1 MKKIFCAILFLTVSI
16 SFSFGKGAPKRPNS
30 ENFTNGL
37 KCIEQQDY
45 ENAYNYFV
53 NELSNNPKSGYAL
66 YWIGYIRMLYSEY
79 GRSLE
84 AYTAAISLLPPK
96 DTPYMQSAYAGRSS
110 VYLNLG
116 DTARALADLNTGI
129 KVDPSNVTMYSDR
142 AEIYFAQKKYSQ
154 ADEEYKKMI
163 KINPGSLTAYMGLG
177 RNLKEK
183 GKYEE
188 AIKQFDYV
196 ISLDENYADAYAFR
210 ADAYNQL
217 KKYDEA
223 TSDIVSTFLLKDDQM
238 KAVRLM
244 IRMDKEAKQMLIS
257 KMKAEMVKTPDNVI
271 WPFYIGE
278 IIESMYD
285 YKGAIPYYDKALS
298 LDFSTSISRRLSYCY
313 NSLAAYDEAMKYN
326 DLTIRLDSSRCDE
339 LVTKAFIYVRKGD
352 LKSAISIM
360 DEYVKKRPDR
370 SYSYRERA
378 TIKMYNKQYDDA
390 LEDLELAVTL
400 APKSIRSYYCR
411 ARIYD
416 KLGKKDKAEA
426 DFNKVLELD
435 PDHNRSSDTYYTLAI
450 LGKKDEAE
458 KAMNDFYKDDQ
469 DLEEQSNLYYN
480 KACFYS
486 LVGKTDEAIEYLK
499 KSLENG
505 WRDFSHIGYDPD
517 LDAIRELPK
526 FKELIK
532 EYKAKLQEEL
542 KEVKKIKS
550 NVNIEEQL
558 KLKEEEKKVNEL

>member
-1 MKKIFCAILFLTVSI
+1 MSI
-16 SFSFGKGAPKRPNS
+16 SLAFSFGKGPNRPNS
-30 ENFTNGL
+30 DNFTNGL

-45 ENAYNYFV
+45 ENAYTYFV
-53 NELSNNPKSGYAL
+53 NEYSANPKSGYAL

-84 AYTAAISLLPPK
+84 AYTKAINLLPPK
-96 DTPYMQSAYAGRSS
+96 DTPYLQSAYAGRSS

-129 KVDPSNVTMYSDR
+129 KVDPSNVAMYSDR
-142 AEIYFAQKKYSQ
+142 AEIYFAQKKYAQ
-154 ADEEYKKMI
+154 ADDEYKKMI
-163 KINPGSLTAYMGLG
+163 KLNPGSLTAYMGLG

-188 AIKQFDYV
+188 AIKQFNYV
-196 ISLDENYADAYAFR
+196 ISLDENYSDAYAFR
-210 ADAYNQL
+210 ADAYNQM

-223 TSDIVSTFLLKDDQM
+223 TSDIISTFLLKDDQI

-244 IRMDKEAKQMLIS
+244 IRLDNEAKQMLVS
-257 KMKAEMVKTPDNVI
+257 KMKAEMVKSPDKVV

-278 IIESMYD
+278 VIESTFD

-298 LDFSTSISRRLSYCY
+298 LDFSPSFSRRLSYCY
-313 NSLAAYDEAMKYN
+313 RSLAAYDEAMKYN
-326 DLTIRLDSSRCDE
+326 DLTIRLDSSKYDE
-339 LVTKAFIYVRKGD
+339 LVSKAFLYAGKGD
-352 LKSAISIM
+352 LKSAISTM

-378 TIKMYNKQYDDA
+378 MVKMYNKQYEDA
-390 LEDLELAVTL
+390 LEDLDLAVTL
-400 APKSIRSYYCR
+400 APKSMRCYYCR

-416 KLGKKDKAEA
+416 MLGKKDKAEA
-426 DFNKVLELD
+426 DYKKVLELD
-435 PDHNRSSDTYYTLAI
+435 PERNRSSETYYTLAL

-458 KAMNDFYKDDQ
+458 KVMSDFYKDDQ
-469 DLEEQSNLYYN
+469 DLEEKSNVYYN

-486 LVGKTDEAIEYLK
+486 LVGKTDEAIENLK

-517 LDAIRELPK
+517 LENIREHPK

-558 KLKEEEKKVNEL
+558 KLKEVEKKENEL

>member
-1 MKKIFCAILFLTVSI
+1 MSI
-16 SFSFGKGAPKRPNS
+16 SLAFSFGKGPNRPNS
-30 ENFTNGL
+30 DNFTNGL

-45 ENAYNYFV
+45 ENAYTYFV
-53 NELSNNPKSGYAL
+53 NEYSANPKSGYAL

-84 AYTAAISLLPPK
+84 AYTKAINLLPPK
-96 DTPYMQSAYAGRSS
+96 DTPYLQSAYAGRSS

-129 KVDPSNVTMYSDR
+129 KVDPSNVAMYSDR
-142 AEIYFAQKKYSQ
+142 AEIYFAQKKYAQ
-154 ADEEYKKMI
+154 ADDEYKKMI
-163 KINPGSLTAYMGLG
+163 KLNPGSLTAYMGLG

-188 AIKQFDYV
+188 AIKQFNYV
-196 ISLDENYADAYAFR
+196 ISLDENYSDAYAFR
-210 ADAYNQL
+210 ADAYNQM

-223 TSDIVSTFLLKDDQM
+223 TSDIISTFLLKDDQI

-244 IRMDKEAKQMLIS
+244 IRLDNEAKQMLVS
-257 KMKAEMVKTPDNVI
+257 KMKAEMVKSPDKVV

-278 IIESMYD
+278 VIESTFD

-298 LDFSTSISRRLSYCY
+298 LDFSPSFSRRLSYCY
-313 NSLAAYDEAMKYN
+313 RSLAAYDEAMKYN
-326 DLTIRLDSSRCDE
+326 DLTIRLDSSKYDE
-339 LVTKAFIYVRKGD
+339 LVSKAFLYAGKGD
-352 LKSAISIM
+352 LKSAISTM

-378 TIKMYNKQYDDA
+378 MVKMYNKQYEDA
-390 LEDLELAVTL
+390 LEDLDLAVTL
-400 APKSIRSYYCR
+400 APKSMRCYYCR

-416 KLGKKDKAEA
+416 MLGKKDKAEA
-426 DFNKVLELD
+426 DYKKVLELD
-435 PDHNRSSDTYYTLAI
+435 PERNRSSETYYTLAL

-458 KAMNDFYKDDQ
+458 KVMSEFYKDDQ
-469 DLEEQSNLYYN
+469 DLEEKSNVYYN

-486 LVGKTDEAIEYLK
+486 LVGKTDEAIENLK

-517 LDAIRELPK
+517 LENIRELPK

-558 KLKEEEKKVNEL
+558 KLKEVEKKENEL

>member
-1 MKKIFCAILFLTVSI
+1 MRRFFCTVILMSI
-16 SFSFGKGAPKRPNS
+16 SLAFSFGKGPNRPNS
-30 ENFTNGL
+30 DNFTNGL

-45 ENAYNYFV
+45 ENAYTYFV
-53 NELSNNPKSGYAL
+53 NEYSANPKSGYAL

-84 AYTAAISLLPPK
+84 AYTKAISLLPPK
-96 DTPYMQSAYAGRSS
+96 DTPYLQSAYAGRSS

-129 KVDPSNVTMYSDR
+129 KVDPSNVAMYSDR
-142 AEIYFAQKKYSQ
+142 AEIYFAQKKYAQ
-154 ADEEYKKMI
+154 ADDEYKKMI
-163 KINPGSLTAYMGLG
+163 KLNPGSLTAYMGLG

-188 AIKQFDYV
+188 AIKQFNYV
-196 ISLDENYADAYAFR
+196 ISLDENYSDAYAFR
-210 ADAYNQL
+210 ADAYNQM

-223 TSDIVSTFLLKDDQM
+223 TSDIISTFLLKDDQI

-244 IRMDKEAKQMLIS
+244 IRLDNEAKQMLVS
-257 KMKAEMVKTPDNVI
+257 KMKAEMVKSPDKVV

-278 IIESMYD
+278 VIESTFD

-298 LDFSTSISRRLSYCY
+298 LDFSPSFSRRLSYCY
-313 NSLAAYDEAMKYN
+313 RSLAAYDEAMKYN
-326 DLTIRLDSSRCDE
+326 DLTIRLDSSKYEE
-339 LVTKAFIYVRKGD
+339 LVSKAFLYAGKGD
-352 LKSAISIM
+352 LKSAISTM

-378 TIKMYNKQYDDA
+378 MVKMYNKQYEDA
-390 LEDLELAVTL
+390 LEDLDLAVTL
-400 APKSIRSYYCR
+400 APKSMRCYYCR

-416 KLGKKDKAEA
+416 MLGKKDKAEA
-426 DFNKVLELD
+426 DYKKVLELD
-435 PDHNRSSDTYYTLAI
+435 PERNRSSETYYTLAL

-458 KAMNDFYKDDQ
+458 KVMSDFYKDDQ
-469 DLEEQSNLYYN
+469 DLEEKSNVYYN

-486 LVGKTDEAIEYLK
+486 LVGKTDEAIENLK

-517 LDAIRELPK
+517 LENIRELPK

-558 KLKEEEKKVNEL
+558 KLKEVEKKENEL

>member
-1 MKKIFCAILFLTVSI
+1 MSI
-16 SFSFGKGAPKRPNS
+16 SLTFSFGKGPNRPNS
-30 ENFTNGL
+30 DNFTNGL

-45 ENAYNYFV
+45 ENAYTYFV
-53 NELSNNPKSGYAL
+53 NEYSANPKSGYAL

-84 AYTAAISLLPPK
+84 AYTKAISLLPPK
-96 DTPYMQSAYAGRSS
+96 DTPYLQSAYAGRSS

-129 KVDPSNVTMYSDR
+129 KVDPSNVAMYSDR
-142 AEIYFAQKKYSQ
+142 AEIYFAQKKYAQ
-154 ADEEYKKMI
+154 ADDEYKKMI
-163 KINPGSLTAYMGLG
+163 KLNPGSLTAYMGLG

-188 AIKQFDYV
+188 AIKQFNYV
-196 ISLDENYADAYAFR
+196 ISLDENYSDAYAFR
-210 ADAYNQL
+210 ADAYNQM

-223 TSDIVSTFLLKDDQM
+223 TSDIISTFLLKDDQI

-244 IRMDKEAKQMLIS
+244 IRLDNEAKQMLVS
-257 KMKAEMVKTPDNVI
+257 KMKAEMVKSPDKVV

-278 IIESMYD
+278 VIESTFD

-298 LDFSTSISRRLSYCY
+298 LDFSPSFSRRLSYCY
-313 NSLAAYDEAMKYN
+313 RSLAAYDEAMKYN
-326 DLTIRLDSSRCDE
+326 DLTIRLDSSKYDE
-339 LVTKAFIYVRKGD
+339 LVSKAFLYAGKGD
-352 LKSAISIM
+352 LKSAISTM

-378 TIKMYNKQYDDA
+378 MVKMYNKQYEDA
-390 LEDLELAVTL
+390 LEDLDLAVTL
-400 APKSIRSYYCR
+400 APKSMRCYYCR

-416 KLGKKDKAEA
+416 MLGKKDKAEA
-426 DFNKVLELD
+426 DYKKVLELD
-435 PDHNRSSDTYYTLAI
+435 PERNRSSETYYTLAL

-458 KAMNDFYKDDQ
+458 KVMSDFYKDDQ
-469 DLEEQSNLYYN
+469 DLEEKSNVYYN

-486 LVGKTDEAIEYLK
+486 LVGKTDEAIENLK

-517 LDAIRELPK
+517 LENIRELPK

-558 KLKEEEKKVNEL
+558 KLKEVEKKENEL

>member
-1 MKKIFCAILFLTVSI
+1 MSI
-16 SFSFGKGAPKRPNS
+16 SLAFSFGKGPNRPNS
-30 ENFTNGL
+30 DNFTNGL

-45 ENAYNYFV
+45 ENAYTYFV
-53 NELSNNPKSGYAL
+53 NEYSANPKSGYAL

-84 AYTAAISLLPPK
+84 AYTKAISLLPPK
-96 DTPYMQSAYAGRSS
+96 DTPYLQSAYAGRSS

-129 KVDPSNVTMYSDR
+129 KVDPSNVAMYSDR
-142 AEIYFAQKKYSQ
+142 AEIYFAQKKYAQ
-154 ADEEYKKMI
+154 ADDEYKKMI
-163 KINPGSLTAYMGLG
+163 KLNPGSLTAYMGLG

-188 AIKQFDYV
+188 AIKQFNYV
-196 ISLDENYADAYAFR
+196 ISLDENYSDAYAFR
-210 ADAYNQL
+210 ADAYNQM

-223 TSDIVSTFLLKDDQM
+223 TSDIISTFLLKDDQI

-244 IRMDKEAKQMLIS
+244 IRLDNEAKQMLVS
-257 KMKAEMVKTPDNVI
+257 KMKAEMVKSPDKVV

-278 IIESMYD
+278 VIESTFD

-298 LDFSTSISRRLSYCY
+298 LDFSPSFSRRLSYCY
-313 NSLAAYDEAMKYN
+313 RSLAAYDEAMKYN
-326 DLTIRLDSSRCDE
+326 DLTIRLDSSKYDE
-339 LVTKAFIYVRKGD
+339 LVSKAFLYAGKGD
-352 LKSAISIM
+352 LKSAISTM

-378 TIKMYNKQYDDA
+378 MVKMYNKQYEDA
-390 LEDLELAVTL
+390 LEDLDLAVTL
-400 APKSIRSYYCR
+400 APKSMRCYYCR

-416 KLGKKDKAEA
+416 MLGKKDKAEA
-426 DFNKVLELD
+426 DYKKVLELD
-435 PDHNRSSDTYYTLAI
+435 PERNRSSETYYTLAL

-458 KAMNDFYKDDQ
+458 KVMSDFYKDDQ
-469 DLEEQSNLYYN
+469 DLEEKSNVYYN

-486 LVGKTDEAIEYLK
+486 LVGKTDEAIENLK

-517 LDAIRELPK
+517 LENIRELPK

-558 KLKEEEKKVNEL
+558 KLKEVEKKENEL

>member
-1 MKKIFCAILFLTVSI
+1 MRRIFCTVIFMSIFLA
-16 SFSFGKGAPKRPNS
+16 FSFGKGPSRPNS
-30 ENFTNGL
+30 DNFTNGL

-53 NELSNNPKSGYAL
+53 NEYSANPKSGYAL

-84 AYTAAISLLPPK
+84 AYTKAISLLPPK
-96 DTPYMQSAYAGRSS
+96 DTPYLQSAYAGRSS

-129 KVDPSNVTMYSDR
+129 KVDPSNVAMYSDR
-142 AEIYFAQKKYSQ
+142 AEIYFAQKKYAQ
-154 ADEEYKKMI
+154 ADDEYKKMI
-163 KINPGSLTAYMGLG
+163 KLNPGSLTAYMGLG

-188 AIKQFDYV
+188 AIKQFNYV
-196 ISLDENYADAYAFR
+196 ISLDENYSDAYAFR

-217 KKYDEA
+217 KKYDES
-223 TSDIVSTFLLKDDQM
+223 TSDIISTFLLKEDHM

-244 IRMDKEAKQMLIS
+244 IRMDKEAKQMLVS
-257 KMKAEMVKTPDNVI
+257 KMKAEMVKSPDKVA

-278 IIESMYD
+278 VIESTYD

-298 LDFSTSISRRLSYCY
+298 LDFSPSFSRRLAYCY

-326 DLTIRLDSSRCDE
+326 DLTIRLDSSKYDE
-339 LVTKAFIYVRKGD
+339 LVSKAYLYVRMGD
-352 LKSAISIM
+352 LKSAISTM

-378 TIKMYNKQYDDA
+378 MVKMYNKQYEDA
-390 LEDLELAVTL
+390 LEDLDLAVTL
-400 APKSIRSYYCR
+400 APKSMRCYYCR

-416 KLGKKDKAEA
+416 MLGKKDKAEA
-426 DFNKVLELD
+426 DYKKVLELD
-435 PDHNRSSDTYYTLAI
+435 PERNRSSDTYYTLAA

-458 KAMNDFYKDDQ
+458 KVMNDFYKDDQ
-469 DLEEQSNLYYN
+469 ELEDKSNVYYN

-486 LVGKTDEAIEYLK
+486 LVGKTDEAIENLK

-517 LDAIRELPK
+517 LGNIRELPK

-558 KLKEEEKKVNEL
+558 KLKEVEKKENEL

>member
-1 MKKIFCAILFLTVSI
+1 MRRFFCTVILMSI
-16 SFSFGKGAPKRPNS
+16 SLTFSFGKGPNRPNS
-30 ENFTNGL
+30 DNFTNGL

-45 ENAYNYFV
+45 ENAYTYFV
-53 NELSNNPKSGYAL
+53 NEYSANPKSGYAL

-84 AYTAAISLLPPK
+84 AYTKAISLLPPK
-96 DTPYMQSAYAGRSS
+96 DTPYLQSAYAGRSS

-129 KVDPSNVTMYSDR
+129 KVDPSNVAMYSDR
-142 AEIYFAQKKYSQ
+142 AEIYFAQKKYAQ
-154 ADEEYKKMI
+154 ADDEYKKMI
-163 KINPGSLTAYMGLG
+163 KLNPGSLTAYMGLG

-188 AIKQFDYV
+188 AIKQFNYV
-196 ISLDENYADAYAFR
+196 ISLDENYSDAYAFR
-210 ADAYNQL
+210 ADAYNQM

-223 TSDIVSTFLLKDDQM
+223 TSDIISTFLLKDDQI

-244 IRMDKEAKQMLIS
+244 IRLDNEAKQMLVS
-257 KMKAEMVKTPDNVI
+257 KMKAEMVKSPDKVV

-278 IIESMYD
+278 VIESTFD

-298 LDFSTSISRRLSYCY
+298 LDFSPSFSRRLSYCY
-313 NSLAAYDEAMKYN
+313 RSLAAYDEAMKYN
-326 DLTIRLDSSRCDE
+326 DLTIRLDSSKYDE
-339 LVTKAFIYVRKGD
+339 LVSKAFLYAGKGD
-352 LKSAISIM
+352 LKSAISTM

-378 TIKMYNKQYDDA
+378 MVKMYNKQYEDA
-390 LEDLELAVTL
+390 LEDLDLAVTL
-400 APKSIRSYYCR
+400 APKSMRCYYCR

-416 KLGKKDKAEA
+416 MLGKKDKAEA
-426 DFNKVLELD
+426 DYKKVLELD
-435 PDHNRSSDTYYTLAI
+435 PERNRSSETYYTLAL

-458 KAMNDFYKDDQ
+458 KVMSDFYKDDQ
-469 DLEEQSNLYYN
+469 DLEEKSNVYYN

-486 LVGKTDEAIEYLK
+486 LVGKTDEAIENLK

-517 LDAIRELPK
+517 LENIRELPK

-558 KLKEEEKKVNEL
+558 KLKEVEKKENEL